1 MEIYRAVSDFVP
13 PDTEG
18 SQNILSFQKGDKF
31 EIFDCHKQTDW
42 WGARSLKDNAIGYVP
57 CKYLQEHKEKTLQ
70 RFADMQNQANHKHPE
85 EEDLCNILPEMPVP
99 DYDIDSPGENLDK
112 SLTLFVK
119 RFSGVLTSISLIDDQ
134 NADVAEPDPDYLFD
148 DDVSADSFPPPPSP
162 LSLDGGDGVPQNG
175 QSFHL
180 HTPHPRAPSLS
191 EAESAELLIRPK
203 KLANPC
209 VDSRERQALHRELLL
224 NYKLGKNVLQKPELS
239 RKMLDRRQTQK
250 KKEWEEQMN
259 NKRTSFEL
267 KMEERATR
275 LKEEE
280 QKSMTTISET
290 SGGPEL
296 MRMHAKITHK
306 E

>member
-57 CKYLQEHKEKTLQ
+57 CKYLQHEERKIGKIVPPSDTSNDINEHKEKTLQ
-70 RFADMQNQANHKHPE
+70 RFADMQNQANHKHP
-85 EEDLCNILPEMPVP
+85 
-99 DYDIDSPGENLDK
+99 
-112 SLTLFVK
+112 
-119 RFSGVLTSISLIDDQ
+119 DDN
-134 NADVAEPDPDYLFD
+134 NAEVAEPDPDYLLD

-162 LSLDGGDGVPQNG
+162 LSHDADDIPQNG

-180 HTPHPRAPSLS
+180 HPHPHPRPPSLS
-191 EAESAELLIRPK
+191 ETESAESLIRPRR
-203 KLANPC
+203 LVNPC
-209 VDSRERQALHRELLL
+209 LESRERQALHRELLL

-239 RKMLDRRQTQK
+239 KIMLDRRQTQK
-250 KKEWEEQMN
+250 KKEWQEQMN

-275 LKEEE
+275 LKEDE

-296 MRMHAKITHK
+296 MRMHAKITQK
-306 E
+306 Q

>member
-57 CKYLQEHKEKTLQ
+57 CKYLQHEERKIGKIVPPSDMSNDLNEHKEKTLQ
-70 RFADMQNQANHKHPE
+70 RFADMQNQANHKHP
-85 EEDLCNILPEMPVP
+85 
-99 DYDIDSPGENLDK
+99 
-112 SLTLFVK
+112 
-119 RFSGVLTSISLIDDQ
+119 DDQ

>member
-1 MEIYRAVSDFVP
+1 M
-13 PDTEG
+13 
-18 SQNILSFQKGDKF
+18 NIRCNMSKKWTTCVQVR
-31 EIFDCHKQTDW
+31 HKP
-42 WGARSLKDNAIGYVP
+42 K
-57 CKYLQEHKEKTLQ
+57 EHKEKTLQ
-70 RFADMQNQANHKHPE
+70 RFADMQNQANHKHP
-85 EEDLCNILPEMPVP
+85 
-99 DYDIDSPGENLDK
+99 
-112 SLTLFVK
+112 
-119 RFSGVLTSISLIDDQ
+119 DDQ

-180 HTPHPRAPSLS
+180 HTPHPRAPSLT
-191 EAESAELLIRPK
+191 EAESAESLIRPK

-209 VDSRERQALHRELLL
+209 VDSRDRQALHRELLL